1 MGAPRAWHFW
11 GALGVSAAVTALACW
26 VGWTFLIQPM
36 DAAVKTGGKL
46 REACL
51 RETGIAPRILAN
63 AGALFNQ
70 SSDAQEFTVL
80 EKRET
85 FSETIPGTGPLEA
98 TATLKVGFFAREKL
112 EIQVHPGGR
121 TATATFPPMRILDL
135 AIESPA
141 LASLPPPARE
151 RAERL
156 LRRAAKSK
164 FGKPSTE
171 AARVVFFEKLKNAG
185 NSVGCSISAAE

>member
-156 LRRAAKSK
+156 LRRAAKSRFTK
-164 FGKPSTE
+164 TTTSE
-171 AARVVFFEKLKNAG
+171 ARALFFKKVQTAG
-185 NSVGCSISAAE
+185 LAAGCEVSEAQ